1 MERALVLLLAVL
13 APAPALAQDLI
24 FVPGGSEQ
32 CLIHSSDGGNKTDCI
47 GISAGNCMQQPGGD
61 STYGMGF
68 CLDSELQYW
77 DSMLNQAYR
86 QLRAVRQA
94 SDADLPDNLAV
105 QADTLRDMQRAWITY
120 RDARCGHEAS
130 LWQGGTG
137 AGTASISCMMQLT
150 AEQALYLLALYSGE
164 G

>member
-1 MERALVLLLAVL
+1 MARIVFLLISALLSGPV
-13 APAPALAQDLI
+13 LAQDLT
-24 FVPGGSEQ
+24 FDHVETEE
-32 CLIHSSDGGNKTDCI
+32 CLVNMGHGGNKADCI
-47 GISAGNCMQQPGGD
+47 GASASSCMQQPGGD

-68 CLDSELQYW
+68 CLDGETQYW
-77 DSMLNQAYR
+77 DGTLNEAYQ
-86 QLRAVRQA
+86 QLRAVRQR
-94 SDADLPDNLAV
+94 SDAVLPDNLAV
-105 QADTLRDMQRAWITY
+105 QADTLRDMQRAWIHY

-137 AGTASISCMMQLT
+137 ASPAFMQCMMQLT

>member
-1 MERALVLLLAVL
+1 MLRAFFLLIAVL
-13 APAPALAQDLI
+13 MPAYVLAQDLS
-24 FVPGGSEQ
+24 FDANGTDE
-32 CLIHSSDGGNKTDCI
+32 CLVNTDHEDNKSDCI
-47 GISAGNCMQQPGGD
+47 GVSAGSCMQQPGGD

-68 CLDSELQYW
+68 CLDRELQYW
-77 DSMLNQAYR
+77 DNMLNEAYQ
-86 QLRAVRQA
+86 QLLSLRRM

-105 QADTLRDMQRAWITY
+105 QAETLRDMQRAWITY

-137 AGTASISCMMQLT
+137 ASPAFLNCMMQLT
-150 AEQALYLLALYSGE
+150 AEQALYLSALYSGE

>member
-1 MERALVLLLAVL
+1 MIRVFSLLIAVL
-13 APAPALAQDLI
+13 MPAPVLAQDLWFDI
-24 FVPGGSEQ
+24 NGTDE
-32 CLIHSSDGGNKTDCI
+32 CLINTGHEGNSSDCI
-47 GISAGNCMQQPGGD
+47 GVSAGNCMQQPGGE
-61 STYGMGF
+61 STYGVGF

-77 DSMLNQAYR
+77 DAMLNGAYQDWLTLM
-86 QLRAVRQA
+86 QL

-130 LWQGGTG
+130 LWQGGTW
-137 AGTASISCMMQLT
+137 ASPTFLSCMMHLT
-150 AEQALYLLALYSGE
+150 AEQALYLSALYSGE